1 MTKDQALAGLA
12 EVRTAMSWNA
22 ADRTNS
28 FVLIVDSEPASLIFT
43 SMIIQR
49 LGYRACS
56 AVAVGGALEI
66 AAASAPRLV
75 ITELNLKGLSGLEL
89 IERLKQHPAA
99 AGVPVVIMTRELTPG
114 IIEQCRQA
122 GAAACIEK
130 PVKVNELYEAVHPL
144 IEPGTRRTEV
154 RIETRLSVTVN
165 NRPLECF
172 EGECAANLSV
182 NGMYLRTART
192 YPENSLVQVR
202 LSINDEEI
210 EAEARVVYCR
220 PLEDGCSGIWGV
232 GLQFVKKSPAA
243 GEIIRSFINDM
254 VTHGMDRDREE

>member
-1 MTKDQALAGLA
+1 
-12 EVRTAMSWNA
+12 
-22 ADRTNS
+22 
-28 FVLIVDSEPASLIFT
+28 
-43 SMIIQR
+43 
-49 LGYRACS
+49 
-56 AVAVGGALEI
+56 
-66 AAASAPRLV
+66 
-75 ITELNLKGLSGLEL
+75 
-89 IERLKQHPAA
+89 
-99 AGVPVVIMTRELTPG
+99 
-114 IIEQCRQA
+114 
-122 GAAACIEK
+122 
-130 PVKVNELYEAVHPL
+130 VNELYETVHPL

-165 NRPLECF
+165 NRPLECVD
-172 EGECAANLSV
+172 GECATNLSV

-220 PLEDGCSGIWGV
+220 PPEDGCSGIWGV

-254 VTHGMDRDREE
+254 VTHGMDRDRED